1 MTDKRTL
8 DLDPN
13 SKHTPDRTA
22 VLAGALAQIM
32 RVLCHATN
40 GDHPGALGFPLSP
53 QDPLYN
59 FSAAAKSG
67 ADVYEQYGQALHA
80 QAEAGDFFTLRN
92 DERGP
97 VEKVLATV
105 DARLVRAVALSRAL
119 GDELDA
125 AFNAAAALYVGD
137 PNPDDEG

>member
-13 SKHTPDRTA
+13 SKHTPDRTEA
-22 VLAGALAQIM
+22 LAGALAQIM
-32 RVLCHATN
+32 RVLGHATN
-40 GDHPGALGFPLSP
+40 GDHPGAVGFPLSP
-53 QDPLYN
+53 QDPLYS
-59 FSAAAKSG
+59 FAAAAKSG
-67 ADVYEQYGQALHA
+67 ADVYEQYGQALHT
-80 QAEAGDFFTLRN
+80 QAEAGAFHTLKD

-105 DARLVRAVALSRAL
+105 DAHLVKAVALSRAL

-125 AFNAAAALYVGD
+125 AFNTAAALYIRD
-137 PNPDDEG
+137 PEERA